1 MSWKGWGKPWRINHS
16 ADGYAEQYSSFSS
29 SGQGKGK
36 HNRAEDW
43 QGYNPKKDAKA
54 SFPAYNAQPKQEI
67 AVVAEK
73 RMHPK
78 EADPEEDVIKAIQ
91 RAVNSAR
98 KAEQKVSKLQSDLAK
113 GQSQWQTYEIA
124 IRKAYLAEKSKF
136 QQDQAKLRTELSE
149 ALMQQV
155 QTRHALRT
163 AAIGHVQDG
172 NQDMMVEGSQEAD
185 DFLALMQDTTIVEP
199 AEQKEELDGWLKDE
213 LDKIGSPGTAAA
225 AKARI
230 VAAMKGG
237 GAGPHQVPQVT
248 PKRPT
253 QGGISSP
260 AVPPPKAAS
269 GGKEH
274 VKRALL
280 PFGGAG
286 VQTVPP
292 GQEYLQATSSTQYR
306 QVGPAITDP
315 YLTSPS
321 ASVLP
326 EASGVGVTPPSAK
339 SKKTPRSG
347 VKDLAKPRGPA
358 HQAETTSKTS
368 LAEKLAATRRMATQ
382 ALHEEARQPPKPVPV
397 FIFDDNGDEPR
408 VPSGSDLD
416 LLDG

>member
-16 ADGYAEQYSSFSS
+16 ADGYAEQFSSYSS

-36 HNRAEDW
+36 HNRTEDW
-43 QGYNPKKDAKA
+43 QSYNAKKEARA

-98 KAEQKVSKLQSDLAK
+98 KAEQKVSKLQGDLAK

-149 ALMQQV
+149 ALTQQA

-163 AAIGHVQDG
+163 AAIGHVQEG
-172 NQDMMVEGSQEAD
+172 SQDMLVDGGQEAD

-199 AEQKEELDGWLKDE
+199 AEQKEELDGWLKEE

-237 GAGPHQVPQVT
+237 GSGPHQVPQCT

-253 QGGISSP
+253 QGGIPSP
-260 AVPPPKAAS
+260 ARPQPKAVTGA
-269 GGKEH
+269 KEH
-274 VKRALL
+274 ATRALL
-280 PFGGAG
+280 PFGGPN
-286 VQTVPP
+286 VQAVPS
-292 GQEYLQATSSTQYR
+292 GQEPLQVTLSTQYR
-306 QVGPAITDP
+306 QDVPAATDP
-315 YLTSPS
+315 YLISPS
-321 ASVLP
+321 ASVFP
-326 EASGVGVTPPSAK
+326 EMSGAGVTPQQRARRLHALASRTWPSPEVQLIK
-339 SKKTPRSG
+339 QRPPPRH
-347 VKDLAKPRGPA
+347 RW
-358 HQAETTSKTS
+358 
-368 LAEKLAATRRMATQ
+368 RRSWP
-382 ALHEEARQPPKPVPV
+382 PPKPAPV